1 MTRILLFLAV
11 AMTILQCEGDSK
23 GMKAYYHKGGK
34 AVECR
39 LSPADRTKTLA
50 MLNEVFAGT
59 DDMLRVHVSE
69 QLVGRIRTT
78 ETALEFVF
86 DKPSEF
92 ASRKHGKYAVK
103 RLLLPLT
110 GDYAG
115 TGNDSVATV
124 FVAND
129 AGFISGPLRNPQ
141 ARPVLLKLQNLL
153 SKLPQSR

>member
-1 MTRILLFLAV
+1 MTRMLLFLAV

-23 GMKAYYHKGGK
+23 GMKVFYHKGGK
-34 AVECR
+34 TVEYR
-39 LSPADRTKTLA
+39 VSPADQNKTLA

-59 DDMLRVHVSE
+59 NDMLRVRVSD
-69 QLVGRIRTT
+69 QLVDRIRTT

-86 DKPSEF
+86 DKPSAF
-92 ASRKHGKYAVK
+92 ASRTYGKYAVR

-115 TGNDSVATV
+115 SENDSVATV

-129 AGFISGPLRNPQ
+129 TGFISGPLRNPQ
-141 ARPVLLKLQNLL
+141 ARPVLVKLQLLL
-153 SKLPQSR
+153 SRITLKH